1 MGRRA
6 VSTSWHRCVNQRSVV
21 LRACPGRGGGWFIVV
36 LCIALLINQAA
47 WADAQGRAAADGQDR
62 PHTSSAPQHSEPNG
76 ASALM
81 RAARR
86 GDTEAVRALLA
97 GGAEINRRN
106 GNGGTALMYAAV
118 GGHTEI
124 VDLLIRH
131 GADVDARG
139 TNGWGAL
146 MVACAKGYVP
156 IVERLLA
163 AGADADLPDV
173 YGWTPLMRAIYEQRQ
188 AVARE
193 LLSESDVELDAV
205 NDHGSSALHLAAIV
219 GDRDTARAL
228 VNRGADTDLA
238 DTDGRTAADIA
249 EARGDAGLAR
259 LLRSRPPS
267 ATMRSRQW
275 AKLLSWVPALEAPS
289 LPTCWRADWTP
300 SIGT

>member
-6 VSTSWHRCVNQRSVV
+6 NSTRWHRCVNPRSA
-21 LRACPGRGGGWFIVV
+21 LSGARPGRSDVWFLAA
-36 LCIALLINQAA
+36 LCIAVLINQTA
-47 WADAQGRAAADGQDR
+47 WADARGRAAIDAQDR
-62 PHTSSAPQHSEPNG
+62 PHISSAPQHSEPGG

-81 RAARR
+81 RAARS
-86 GDTEAVRALLA
+86 GDTEAVHALLA
-97 GGAEINRRN
+97 GGAKVDRRN

-163 AGADADLPDV
+163 AGADADSSDV
-173 YGWTPLMRAIYEQRQ
+173 YGWTPLMRAIYEQRN
-188 AVARE
+188 AVVRE
-193 LLSESDVELDAV
+193 LLTESDVDLDAV

-219 GDRDTARAL
+219 GDRDIARAL
-228 VNRGADTDLA
+228 VNRGADMDLA

-267 ATMRSRQW
+267 ATMRFRQW
-275 AKLLSWVPALEAPS
+275 AKLLSWAPAPEAPS